1 MPQPD
6 IRDAHVDQLLT
17 MLSHAYMNEAANY
30 IADKIFPIVP
40 VRKQSARIA
49 KYTKADWFRDDAS
62 LRSPGTESAG
72 SGFTVNTTDTYFC
85 DNYAVHKDV
94 ADEVRENTDA
104 PFDVDLEA
112 TMLVTDK
119 LMLRREIKWAADFF
133 ATSKWANDSNQT
145 ATPWSD
151 YGLGDPITNVETA
164 KETVHKVTGREAN
177 TMAIGREVWTKL
189 KHHPD
194 FIERIKY
201 TQRGVLTTEIVASI
215 LEIAR
220 LFVGKAIYNTYDEGQ
235 TASATGA
242 DMSYIMGDSCVV
254 MHVADRPALLT
265 ASAGYTFHW
274 ANFGALSFIRRLRND
289 FGQFDRIEGHTYFDQ
304 KLMATD
310 LGYFLYNLV
319 A

>member
-1 MPQPD
+1 MGQPD

-17 MLSHAYMNEAANY
+17 LLSHAYMNEAPNY
-30 IADKIFPIVP
+30 VADKIFPIVP

-49 KYTKADWFRDDAS
+49 KYTKADWFRDDAA

-85 DNYAVHKDV
+85 DNFAVHKDV

-104 PFDVDLEA
+104 PYDVDLEA

-119 LMLRREIKWAADFF
+119 LMLRREIAWATDFF
-133 ATSKWANDSNQT
+133 TTSKWGTDSNQT

-151 YGLGDPITNVETA
+151 YGLGDPIGNVETA
-164 KETVHKVTGREAN
+164 KDSIHKVTAREAN
-177 TMAIGREVWTKL
+177 TAVIGREVWSKL

-201 TQRGVLTTEIVASI
+201 TQRGVLTSDIVASI
-215 LEIAR
+215 LEIER
-220 LFVGKAIYNTYDEGQ
+220 LLIGKAIYNTYDEGQ
-235 TASATGA
+235 ADSATGA
-242 DMSYIMGDSCVV
+242 NYSYIMGDSALIL
-254 MHVADRPALLT
+254 HVAPRPALLT
-265 ASAGYTFHW
+265 PSAGYTFHW

-304 KLMATD
+304 KAIGQD
-310 LGYFLYNLV
+310 LGYYLYNLV